1 VNPHNS
7 GTKFA
12 AHYVLEIESGKSQ
25 MVKLRLWAL
34 DEAPR
39 DPLVD
44 SDRIFAQRI
53 KEADDFY
60 GAGCS

>member
-1 VNPHNS
+1 
-7 GTKFA
+7 
-12 AHYVLEIESGKSQ
+12 